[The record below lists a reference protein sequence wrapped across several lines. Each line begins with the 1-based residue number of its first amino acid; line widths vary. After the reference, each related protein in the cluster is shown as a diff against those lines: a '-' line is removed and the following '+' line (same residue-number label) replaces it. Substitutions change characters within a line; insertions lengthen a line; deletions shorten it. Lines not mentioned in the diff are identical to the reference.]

1 MNRVAR
7 ALWVVGC
14 FLVGVLLVC
23 LPWRQGWEHNYFLNR
38 FPGLVRVL
46 LHPSLR
52 GVVSGLGLLDI
63 VLAAGMI
70 RWRQKPPRDSH
81 N

>member
-1 MNRVAR
+1 MNRVAH
-7 ALWVVGC
+7 AFWAVGC
-14 FLVGVLLVC
+14 FLVGVLLVY
-23 LPWRQGWEHNYFLNR
+23 LPWLQLWEHNYFLNR

-52 GVVSGLGLLDI
+52 GVVTGLGLLDI

-70 RWRQKPPRDSH
+70 RWRQKPARDSH

>member
-7 ALWVVGC
+7 ALLTVGC
-14 FLVGVLLVC
+14 FLMGVLLVY
-23 LPWRQGWEHNYFLNR
+23 LPWLQLWEHNYFLSR
-38 FPGLVRVL
+38 FPGLVHVL

-52 GVVSGLGLLDI
+52 GGVTGLGLLDI
-63 VLAAGMI
+63 VLATGMI
-70 RWRQKPPRDSH
+70 RWRQKPARDDH